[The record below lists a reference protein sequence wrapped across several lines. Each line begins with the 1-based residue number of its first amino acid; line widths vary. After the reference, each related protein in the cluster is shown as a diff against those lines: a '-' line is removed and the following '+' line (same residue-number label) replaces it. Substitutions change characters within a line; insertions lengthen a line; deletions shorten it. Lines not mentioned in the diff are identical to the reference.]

1 MFAGKLSFEQEIT
14 YKNKP
19 WNKHMAGNVFGVPQ
33 ESIPGSI
40 LFKMFLSDLFP
51 PVDMLTF
58 TVILII
64 IPSLIFVA
72 ALKN

>member
-1 MFAGKLSFEQEIT
+1 
-14 YKNKP
+14 
-19 WNKHMAGNVFGVPQ
+19 MAGNVFGVPQ